1 MIPLFEPAAL
11 YEPIALGL
19 AWLGAAAVVGTVVVV
34 GLVAK
39 ANQRPARPRAVVS
52 RLPRRLPEAA

>member
-1 MIPLFEPAAL
+1 MIPLFEPAAP
-11 YEPIALGL
+11 YASIAVGL

-39 ANQRPARPRAVVS
+39 V
-52 RLPRRLPEAA
+52 LPRRLPKAA